1 MGDDARRG
9 EVVKPEV
16 AQHAFTATSYAI
28 AVPAQ
33 WAHIPLGDPDEM
45 LAHASGSIPASD
57 DDHWRAEMGA
67 LFTEVVTADSNRSL
81 LDAYITVG
89 PVPGTAVSASL
100 TVARADLA
108 HAPQRTSTDYLLAR
122 AVTDGAEVIDVAGA
136 VGVLT
141 PRDPAETDSSTPSR
155 VVRAENAFIQV
166 PGRDDFLLICS
177 FNAVTNEPPIAA
189 LADAEQHIGAS
200 LSELFRALLSTVRWV
215 DECGD
220 IRSPRAGGAQ

>member
-9 EVVKPEV
+9 EVVMPEV
-16 AQHAFTATSYAI
+16 AQHAFTASSYAI

-45 LAHASGSIPASD
+45 LARAAASVPASD
-57 DDHWRAEMGA
+57 DDQWRAEMGA
-67 LFTEVVTADSNRSL
+67 LFAEVVTADSNRSL

-89 PVPGTAVSASL
+89 PVPGTAVSASV

-108 HAPQRTSTDYLLAR
+108 HAPRRTSTDYLLAR
-122 AVTDGAEVIDVAGA
+122 ALTDGAEVIDVAGA

-141 PRDPAETDSSTPSR
+141 PGDPAETGFSAPSR

-166 PGRDDFLLICS
+166 PGRDDFVLICS
-177 FNAVTNEPPIAA
+177 FNAVTNEPRITA
-189 LADAEQHIGAS
+189 LADAEHHIGAS
-200 LSELFRALLSTVRWV
+200 LSELFRALLSTLRWV
-215 DECGD
+215 DECGSV
-220 IRSPRAGGAQ
+220 RSPRAGGAQ